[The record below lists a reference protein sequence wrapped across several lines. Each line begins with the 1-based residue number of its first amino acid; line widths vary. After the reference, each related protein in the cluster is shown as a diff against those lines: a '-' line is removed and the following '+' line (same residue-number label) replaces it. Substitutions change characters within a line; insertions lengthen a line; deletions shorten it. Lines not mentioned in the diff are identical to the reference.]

1 MEELRPYQIQ
11 LEAPE
16 RSVPPVATGTF
27 GIYAAVYKGAP
38 CTVKSLRDASIGEG
52 PHESLHQA
60 TTSRFDKFVSECILY
75 SKLRHPNIVQFIG
88 VKYGEVPE
96 HCLRLVM
103 ERIDTNLQSCLEAYP
118 NIPLAMKLSVLRDVS
133 AGLLYL
139 HSFNPPI
146 IHGDLTTTNILLT
159 HDWKAKIADFGN
171 SVDESLLSTAPGA
184 LIYMPPEAFVK
195 PLRYD
200 VKLDIFSFGIV
211 SLLTGIQVKAHDC
224 SHRSGWIQ
232 TLKTSSELECL
243 YQIVTRCCDHDP
255 SKRLSSSSLN
265 FQMEQLCMTN
275 LLPYKDM
282 VQLLYD
288 KEFSLIEK
296 LPFHIC
302 CSPCA
307 FMQEV
312 CATTSGEYYFECGT
326 RGSTKIFN
334 VLNGFSDT
342 LLKTCKLILENYSE
356 EKKKYQEKI
365 DLLEKE
371 NGWLKSK
378 KSIKSKPNA
387 YEAYVM
393 TLEGQ
398 LSSLREDNESL
409 KCIIATKNI
418 QITELQNRTGL
429 TDASSLCSRD
439 LVEKLKTTELKV
451 TSLEE
456 SYQSVLTKLQVI
468 TNEKDIFSDDF
479 DKEREDRSRLA
490 GEKVHLM
497 EQLEDTKQKLAAV
510 QGKMDYLMHT
520 DLMGTK
526 KELSE
531 AQEEIAVKV
540 AQVKQYQKQVE
551 AYKQQLEQVL

>member
-88 VKYGEVPE
+88 VEYGEVPE

-232 TLKTSSELECL
+232 TLKTSSELDCL
-243 YQIVTRCCDHDP
+243 YQIVAQCCDHDP
-255 SKRLSSSSLN
+255 SKRPSSNHLN
-265 FQMEQLCMTN
+265 FQMEQLCN

-288 KEFSLIEK
+288 KVRSTMFMFGGSS
-296 LPFHIC
+296 IC
-302 CSPCA
+302 YSFTCLDCT
-307 FMQEV
+307 FTIQ
-312 CATTSGEYYFECGT
+312 
-326 RGSTKIFN
+326 
-334 VLNGFSDT
+334 
-342 LLKTCKLILENYSE
+342 LK
-356 EKKKYQEKI
+356 
-365 DLLEKE
+365 
-371 NGWLKSK
+371 
-378 KSIKSKPNA
+378 
-387 YEAYVM
+387 
-393 TLEGQ
+393 
-398 LSSLREDNESL
+398 
-409 KCIIATKNI
+409 
-418 QITELQNRTGL
+418 
-429 TDASSLCSRD
+429 
-439 LVEKLKTTELKV
+439 
-451 TSLEE
+451 
-456 SYQSVLTKLQVI
+456 
-468 TNEKDIFSDDF
+468 
-479 DKEREDRSRLA
+479 
-490 GEKVHLM
+490 
-497 EQLEDTKQKLAAV
+497 
-510 QGKMDYLMHT
+510 
-520 DLMGTK
+520 
-526 KELSE
+526 
-531 AQEEIAVKV
+531 
-540 AQVKQYQKQVE
+540 
-551 AYKQQLEQVL
+551 